1 MFFQWIKTTLFA
13 WIVNHFGW
21 TEQNT
26 AYQVLFVVLAFL
38 CMVIPY
44 LLGSINPA
52 IVFSKKIYRDDVRT
66 HGSGNAGSTN
76 MLRTY
81 GFKAALL
88 TFVCDMLKAVISLYV
103 GALLIGAYGVSIAGL
118 FVVLGHMFPLYY
130 KFKGGKGVACCAAV
144 ALMIS
149 PLTFLCVIGVFIL
162 VLIGSRMVSMASV
175 MAALL
180 YPLFMRAFD
189 NPEKPFP
196 LGVAMAVLEA
206 CFIVFMHREN
216 LKRIWNYEER
226 KVDFSKI
233 TDKFKKKKKTAEK
246 DEENGGEGDA

>member
-1 MFFQWIKTTLFA
+1 MVFDW
-13 WIVNHFGW
+13 VVRSFGW
-21 TEQNT
+21 ELHSQLIFLGF
-26 AYQVLFVVLAFL
+26 AFV
-38 CMVIPY
+38 CMIVPY

-52 IVFSKKIYRDDVRT
+52 IVFSKWIYKDDVRK

-81 GFKAALL
+81 GFKAAAL
-88 TFVCDMLKAVISLYV
+88 TFVCDMLKAIASVWF
-103 GALLIGAYGVSIAGL
+103 GFLLIGQYGMSIAG
-118 FVVLGHMFPLYY
+118 FFAVFGHMFPLYY
-130 KFKGGKGVACCAAV
+130 KFKGGKGVACTVAV

-149 PLTFLCVIGVFIL
+149 PPTALCAAAVFIV
-162 VLIGSRMVSMASV
+162 VLIGTKMVSMASV

-180 YPLFMRAFD
+180 YPLFMNAFAHD
-189 NPEKPFP
+189 FA
-196 LGVAMAVLEA
+196 LAVAMAVVEA

-233 TDKFKKKKKTAEK
+233 TNKFKRKKKNSEN
-246 DEENGGEGDA
+246 DENGGAGDA

>member
-1 MFFQWIKTTLFA
+1 MFFQWIKTTLF
-13 WIVNHFGW
+13 GW
-21 TEQNT
+21 LANRFEWTQQDT
-26 AYQVLFVVLAFL
+26 VFQVAFLIFAVL
-38 CMVIPY
+38 CMVVPY

-52 IVFSKKIYRDDVRT
+52 ILISKTIYRDDVRT

-88 TFVCDMLKAVISLYV
+88 TFVCDLLKAVIALLF
-103 GALLIGAYGVSIAGL
+103 GALVIGAYGVSIAGL
-118 FVVLGHMFPLYY
+118 FVILGHMFPLYY
-130 KFKGGKGVACCAAV
+130 KFKGGKGVVCCAAV

-149 PLTFLCVIGVFIL
+149 PLTFLCSIAVFIA

-180 YPLFMRAFD
+180 YPLFLKAFD
-189 NPEKPFP
+189 NPTNPFP

-233 TDKFKKKKKTAEK
+233 TAKFQKKKKTAE
-246 DEENGGEGDA
+246 DSAEDGGEGDA